1 MPRFC
6 SYHADFDGIC
16 ERNHISITN
25 PCLFWPIPSILGS
38 QTERNSQGY
47 HSNGVV
53 KKIVRF
59 GSGREKKIYIFNI
72 SKNGRKLITLANR
85 LLGGECYLL
94 FKTEP
99 ANWGAKSTF
108 HLFGINTTELE
119 NN

>member
-1 MPRFC
+1 MSAKNKFTP
-6 SYHADFDGIC
+6 Y
-16 ERNHISITN
+16 N
-25 PCLFWPIPSILGS
+25 IP
-38 QTERNSQGY
+38 
-47 HSNGVV
+47 
-53 KKIVRF
+53 
-59 GSGREKKIYIFNI
+59 
-72 SKNGRKLITLANR
+72 KNGRKLITLAKR